1 MILKVNASTKYDIVI
16 EKGSRHKIGE
26 LAKQIISPCKALVV
40 TDDNIPEKHSTDV
53 IISLNNSGYKTFL
66 YKIPNGEKSKS
77 ITEYAK
83 ILEFMAENTFSRK
96 DLVLAVGGGV
106 VGDLSAFVAS
116 TYMRGVK
123 FINLPTTLLSC
134 IDSSVGG
141 KTGINLPHGKNLV
154 GTFYQPSLVVC
165 DSEYLSTL
173 PVDIFK
179 DGLGEAIKYGI
190 MDKAVWE
197 ILKMGVNDNIDA
209 FIYECLRIKK
219 EVVEK
224 DEKEGGL
231 RQVLNL
237 GHTFGHA
244 IETLSNYTILHG
256 FAVSK
261 GLAIMARYALK
272 NGDITPYEQ
281 KEILS
286 IMDKYQIDYSCPY
299 DLEQM
304 KEVIQRDK
312 KASGGSV
319 NLVCIKGIGKISI
332 ENKDISGIKL

>member
-16 EKGSRHKIGE
+16 EKGSRSKVGE
-26 LAKQIISPCKALVV
+26 LASSIVSPCKVIV
-40 TDDNIPEKHSTDV
+40 ITDDNIPEKHSADV
-53 IISLNNSGYKTFL
+53 IKSLTSCGYKTLL
-66 YKIPNGEKSKS
+66 YKIPNGEKSKC
-77 ITEYAK
+77 IAEFAK

-96 DLVLAVGGGV
+96 DLVVAVGGGV
-106 VGDLSAFVAS
+106 VGDLAGFVAS
-116 TYMRGVK
+116 TYMRGIK
-123 FINLPTTLLSC
+123 FINIPTTLLSC

-165 DSEYLSTL
+165 DSDFLSTL

-197 ILKMGVNDNIDA
+197 ILKNGVYDNIDA

-244 IETLSNYTILHG
+244 IETLSSYTILHG

-261 GLAIMARYALK
+261 GLAIMAKYATSC
-272 NGDITPYEQ
+272 GDISIDEE

-286 IMDKYQIDYSCPY
+286 ILEKYEIDYSCPY
-299 DLEQM
+299 SIEEM

-312 KASGGSV
+312 KASGGRV
-319 NLVCIKGIGKISI
+319 NLVCIKGIGKVCI